1 VPKDKIRQWAVS
13 DRSGEAAEKLTEEL
27 ESSQTGL
34 LATALAGV
42 QLECAQPLKLL
53 ARELARSA
61 T

>member
-1 VPKDKIRQWAVS
+1 VAVS

-42 QLECAQPLKLL
+42 QLEWL
-53 ARELARSA
+53 AVQAASSTHL
-61 T
+61 